1 VEVVLIG
8 LGASGGKPWY
18 KFPYK
23 HCAWS
28 QDLSVYK
35 RFLLDIDVGLCPVV
49 GTPWAMCRSDL
60 KALEYGMAG
69 AYPIVSDVPPYDTVD
84 VPKAKTA
91 KDFLREVQWMVRNQ
105 DEARSLARG
114 WRQHVLENRT
124 VKGNIDRWRTAIQEK

>member
-1 VEVVLIG
+1 
-8 LGASGGKPWY
+8 
-18 KFPYK
+18 
-23 HCAWS
+23 
-28 QDLSVYK
+28 
-35 RFLLDIDVGLCPVV
+35 
-49 GTPWAMCRSDL
+49 MCRSDL